1 MITLGIETS
10 CDETSVSV
18 VSDKKILSN
27 IISSQWMHQQFG
39 GVVPEISAR
48 AHLRLISEITH
59 EALQK
64 ANCRKND
71 IDAISVTYGPGL
83 MGALLVGVN
92 FAKSIAYA
100 LDKPLIPINHIESHL
115 FANFA
120 DEKKI
125 VYPFIGVIVSGGH
138 TMLVRVDEG
147 FQYTVLGTTRDD
159 AAGEAF
165 DKVAKM
171 LGLGYPGGPIIDKNA
186 MLGKPDYYEFPR
198 PMINSDNFDFS
209 FSGLKTAVLHYIQSH
224 SKENIQEN
232 LPNIC
237 ASVQKAIVDVLIAKI
252 VRASK
257 KWKIKEIVVAGGVSA
272 NSELRRQLDGL
283 KEIGYSIH
291 FPPPI
296 LSTDNAA
303 MVALLGELKYKNN
316 LTTNLKL
323 SPKPNLAITN

>member
-48 AHLRLISEITH
+48 AHLRLISEITN

-64 ANCRKND
+64 ANCRKD
-71 IDAISVTYGPGL
+71 EVDVLAVTYGPGL

-100 LDKPLIPINHIESHL
+100 LEKPLIPINHIESHL
-115 FANFA
+115 FANFS
-120 DEKKI
+120 DDKKV
-125 VYPFIGVIVSGGH
+125 VYPFIGMIVSGGH

-147 FQYTVLGTTRDD
+147 FQYSIIGTTRDD

-171 LGLGYPGGPIIDKNA
+171 LGLGYPGGPIIDSLSL
-186 MLGKPDYYEFPR
+186 LGDPEYYEFPR
-198 PMINSDNFDFS
+198 PMINSDDFDFS

-224 SKENIQEN
+224 SKENIQDN
-232 LPNIC
+232 MSNIC
-237 ASVQKAIVDVLIAKI
+237 ASVQKAIVDVLISKV
-252 VRASK
+252 VRVSK

-272 NSELRRQLDGL
+272 NSELRRQLNGL
-283 KEIGYSIH
+283 SEKGYSIH
-291 FPPPI
+291 FPPAV

-303 MVALLGELKYKNN
+303 MVALLGELKYKSN

-323 SPKPNLAITN
+323 SPKPNLVITS